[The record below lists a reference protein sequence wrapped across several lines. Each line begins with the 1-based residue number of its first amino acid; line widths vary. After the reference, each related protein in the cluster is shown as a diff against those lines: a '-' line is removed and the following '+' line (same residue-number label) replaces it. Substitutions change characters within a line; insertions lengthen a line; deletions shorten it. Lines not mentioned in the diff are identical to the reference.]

1 MPCQNLRGLLFQ
13 AVAEDDGPQLR
24 HRSRPETAASAA
36 ALAAGQQQPQQPAD
50 ILSQVNTDQL
60 YQLCRMHIFSKLILT
75 IHIIG
80 QAAIV

>member
-1 MPCQNLRGLLFQ
+1 MPCQNMRGLLFQ

-50 ILSQVNTDQL
+50 ILSQVNTDCKFIMKRL
-60 YQLCRMHIFSKLILT
+60 ILIVVKCINFAEFIFS
-75 IHIIG
+75 
-80 QAAIV
+80 VN